1 MARRALQQD
10 VNTSR
15 DLPSEDPCDHDGLS
29 LYNLYDIRNMY
40 LFLYKFVYFSV
51 YAPCVYWCPQKPEKA
66 SGYRE
71 LELQVAV
78 NCQMWV
84 QGTKQRFLQKQQGLL
99 TTESF
104 LQPEIQLLREC

>member
-78 NCQMWV
+78 KTARC
-84 QGTKQRFLQKQQGLL
+84 GF
-99 TTESF
+99 
-104 LQPEIQLLREC
+104 REPNKGFCKSSRGS